1 MNRRTTLT
9 VVSLLAMLP
18 SSIVGAQGTLKQ
30 QLTGSWTRVSV
41 DDTAP
46 DGTKHQ
52 YFGAN
57 PKGIMIL
64 DPSGRYAT
72 VTMRPDRPKFKTSGN
87 LRLNTSAEE
96 YAQAAR
102 AYAAAFGT
110 WSVSEADKTLILKNE
125 GALIP
130 NAEGAETKPAISL
143 AGDELKLVTTT
154 AAGGKVEAVFRR
166 SK

>member
-18 SSIVGAQGTLKQ
+18 SSMVVAQGLKQ
-30 QLTGSWTRVSV
+30 QLVGAWTRVSV
-41 DDTAP
+41 DNTDP

-64 DPSGRYAT
+64 DASGQYAE
-72 VTMRPDRPKFKTSGN
+72 VTMRPVLPKFKDIKN
-87 LRLNTSAEE
+87 LRLDTSAEE

-102 AYAAAFGT
+102 AYAAGFGT
-110 WSVSEADKTLILKNE
+110 WSVNEADKTLTIKNE

-130 NAEGAETKPAISL
+130 NAEGAEGKLSVSL
-143 AGDELKLVTTT
+143 TGDDLKLVATS
-154 AAGGKVEAVFRR
+154 AARGKAESVYRR
-166 SK
+166 AK